1 MIKFVVQRYEWTNRL
16 MDERTN
22 GIMNKRPNKRTDG
35 QGSSRSRINLDN
47 APGEPSW
54 HETAAGSVCKNQMI
68 NQLPSLKKIGNGV
81 ENQKIA
87 GMATTKNSHKKI
99 KSIGRIANAV
109 PVTL

>member
-1 MIKFVVQRYEWTNRL
+1 

-54 HETAAGSVCKNQMI
+54 HETAAGSVCQNQMI

-81 ENQKIA
+81 ENQK
-87 GMATTKNSHKKI
+87 KSWDSNYKKF
-99 KSIGRIANAV
+99 S
-109 PVTL
+109 